1 MSGTNQSPIEKVF
14 STDVLSKRERVE
26 RTLALQPVDRV
37 VLHEQL
43 SYNPSVIALYT
54 NRTVHGFDYT
64 YEEICAVIRQTL
76 DACFPPLAPQGIAR
90 VTDRDGYVLQHDN
103 WTTWTVSRPFGDV
116 AGAREYLQRKTEEML
131 NEPFDAERE
140 RERYHRSMRYL
151 QSLIGE
157 TVVIDYPVGTGFCD
171 CWSKLGMELFTYLY
185 VDEPQV
191 VTDYVEAATE
201 TSIRRL
207 HAIADPTLSPVVLIA
222 EDFATKQGPIFSP
235 ALLRQ
240 EHYPRVRRVCEAW
253 HSHGLKVLYHSDGN
267 WKSAIPDLVAC
278 GLDGFYCLEPSVGME
293 VVALKRAWPR
303 HTWAGGVD
311 GVDLME
317 RGTPEQV
324 TAEVRRQILE
334 TDALHTGGLFI
345 ASSSEINP
353 PIKAENFRAM
363 VAAVGTVLNPGF
375 ARRAEEAS

>member
-26 RTLALQPVDRV
+26 RTLASQPVDRV

-43 SYNPSVIALYT
+43 SYNPGVIALYT
-54 NRTVHGFDYT
+54 SRAVRGFDYT
-64 YEEICAVIRQTL
+64 YEDICAVIRRTL
-76 DACFPPLAPQGIAR
+76 DTCFPPLAPRGAAR
-90 VTDRDGYVLQHDN
+90 VTDRDGFVLQHDN
-103 WTTWTVSRPFGDV
+103 WTTWTVSRPFNDV
-116 AGAREYLQRKTEEML
+116 AGAREYLRRKTEEML
-131 NEPFDAERE
+131 NEPFDAGCE
-140 RERYHRSMRYL
+140 RERYHRSMRHL

-157 TVVIDYPVGTGFCD
+157 TVIIDYPVGTGFCD

-185 VDEPQV
+185 VDEPEV

-201 TSIRRL
+201 TGIRRL
-207 HAIADPTLSPVVLIA
+207 HAIADLTLSPVVLIA
-222 EDFATKQGPIFSP
+222 EDFSTKQGPIFSP
-235 ALLRQ
+235 ALLRR

-253 HSHGLKVLYHSDGN
+253 QSHGLKVLYHSDGN

-293 VVALKRAWPR
+293 VVALKSDWPR

-324 TAEVRRQILE
+324 AAEVRRQILE

-363 VAAVGTVLNPGF
+363 VAAVGTVLNPDF
-375 ARRAEEAS
+375 ACRAE